1 MRLTAL
7 AALMAIFSTAQ
18 SQAQTLAAH
27 SYSDTLN
34 IGFVHTSCEGTPEVD
49 ECVVMD
55 FGCENGPLSFSFFDL
70 DDKSIAKSF
79 ENSSYPKAE
88 ITIKG
93 KSEELNNWRIRYYGG
108 YYVHATDFLLIEHN
122 NIINNAIDSNEK
134 IYISINNETFI
145 IDPRLIDYSKLS
157 SIMNKCYEKFKDYR

>member
-7 AALMAIFSTAQ
+7 AAFLAIFSTTQ

-27 SYSDTLN
+27 SYNDTLN

-55 FGCENGPLSFSFFDL
+55 FGCENGPLSFSFFEL

-88 ITIKG
+88 LTIEG
-93 KSEELNNWRIRYYGG
+93 KSEELNNWRIRYDGG
-108 YYVHATDFLLIEHN
+108 YYAHVTDFLLIEN
-122 NIINNAIDSNEK
+122 KNIITNSIKNKDK
-134 IYISINNETFI
+134 IYISVNNDTFI
-145 IDPRLIDYSKLS
+145 IDPRMIDYSKLS
-157 SIMNKCYEKFKDYR
+157 SMVNKCYEKFKDYR